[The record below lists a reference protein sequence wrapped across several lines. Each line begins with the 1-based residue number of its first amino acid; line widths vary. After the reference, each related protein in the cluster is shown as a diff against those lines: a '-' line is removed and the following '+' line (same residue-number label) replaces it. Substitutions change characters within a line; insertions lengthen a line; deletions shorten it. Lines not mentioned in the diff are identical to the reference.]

1 MLSIL
6 MNKAGTEITRP
17 WGYLPGS
24 AAMGAGSTVS
34 AVLTAD
40 VRALTACHGS
50 GVRGQGTGVP
60 VALSGSTLGRGGFTT
75 IAVRPAGEPMRRL
88 PMSWNPASADPQ
100 ASEHADRHLIL
111 GSTRDPL
118 PD

>member
-6 MNKAGTEITRP
+6 MNKAGTEIARP

-40 VRALTACHGS
+40 VRVLTACRGS
-50 GVRGQGTGVP
+50 GVRDQGTGVP
-60 VALSGSTLGRGGFTT
+60 AAVSGSALGRGGFTT

-88 PMSWNPASADPQ
+88 PMSWNPASADSQ
-100 ASEHADRHLIL
+100 ASEHADRHFTL